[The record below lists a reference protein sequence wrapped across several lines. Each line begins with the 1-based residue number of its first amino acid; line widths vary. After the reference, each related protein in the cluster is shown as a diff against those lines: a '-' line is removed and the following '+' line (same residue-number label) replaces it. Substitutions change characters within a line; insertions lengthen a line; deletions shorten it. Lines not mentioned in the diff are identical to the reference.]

1 MHPPTKLFSQ
11 FVVVVVD
18 VIVVVVVVAVVL
30 VLVVVAVVAIH
41 SGFKSARNDHEF
53 ELI

>member
-18 VIVVVVVVAVVL
+18 VIVVVVVAVVV
-30 VLVVVAVVAIH
+30 VLVVVVVVAIH